1 MRVLGING
9 SPHRNGN
16 TSVMLEWVLGELE
29 SEGISTEIF
38 HLAGKPL
45 AGCID
50 CRKCFQNKDKRCGVS
65 SDALNDAIEKILEA
79 DGVVIGAPTYFANV
93 SANVKALL
101 ERVGMVNIANDWMLK
116 RKVGAAAIVAR
127 RGGAID
133 AFNAVN
139 HLFLHAQM
147 IVPGSTYWNMGYGW
161 HDRDVE
167 EDAEAERTM
176 RTLGQ
181 NIAWV
186 LQRTVSDSPE

>member
-1 MRVLGING
+1 
-9 SPHRNGN
+9 
-16 TSVMLEWVLGELE
+16 MLEWVLGELE

-45 AGCID
+45 TGCID

-186 LQRTVSDSPE
+186 LKRTVSDSPE

>member
-9 SPHRNGN
+9 SPHSDGN
-16 TSVMLEWVLGELE
+16 TAVMLDWVLGELRE
-29 SEGISTEIF
+29 EGISTEILS
-38 HLAGKPL
+38 LAGRPL

-50 CRKCFQNKDKRCGVS
+50 CRKCFENKDRRCGVS
-65 SDALNDAIEKILEA
+65 SDALNDVIDKILAA

-93 SANVKALL
+93 SGNVKALL

-127 RGGAID
+127 RGGAIA
-133 AFNAVN
+133 AFDAVN

-147 IVPGSTYWNMGYGW
+147 IVPGSSYWNMGYGW
-161 HDRDVE
+161 HGRDVE
-167 EDAEAERTM
+167 NDREAEQTM

-186 LQRTVSDSPE
+186 LNRTVQDPAG